1 MRALAK
7 NDWLFSRVAA
17 SFGVKRTK
25 VGAERSCVTA
35 SANWVASAGVSNRSE
50 PVPALAARPSLIG
63 QAPAGSASSIFRGMV
78 WSPLQG
84 HPAPL
89 WGKQN
94 RTPDGKK
101 LPGGFSEKIFSGGG
115 ARADPNGRHSP

>member
-7 NDWLFSRVAA
+7 NDSLTFSRVAA
-17 SFGVKRTK
+17 SFEVKRTQ
-25 VGAERSCVTA
+25 VGAERYCVTA
-35 SANWVASAGVSNRSE
+35 SPNWIASAGLSLSNRSE

-78 WSPLQG
+78 WSRLQA

-101 LPGGFSEKIFSGGG
+101 TPWGV
-115 ARADPNGRHSP
+115 